1 MLLGTQMQ
9 REGREAH
16 VERTSSDISDTKAV
30 ILLGKSRSTFKQ
42 VKWLNVIRITQ
53 QSQCSLTFNLWIA
66 A

>member
-1 MLLGTQMQ
+1 MWKEQAQIYLIP
-9 REGREAH
+9 R
-16 VERTSSDISDTKAV
+16 SDEAV